1 MWDGGR
7 VVAGLECQGHV
18 LVWTDSDAYGDRGR
32 CTTILCVAVLPRG
45 AMIMIA
51 FYMLVAAI
59 GIIAV
64 GSVALAERAKHRSKP
79 VTKQGK

>member
-1 MWDGGR
+1 
-7 VVAGLECQGHV
+7 
-18 LVWTDSDAYGDRGR
+18 
-32 CTTILCVAVLPRG
+32 
-45 AMIMIA
+45 MIMIA

-79 VTKQGK
+79 VAKQGK

>member
-1 MWDGGR
+1 MEAASLR
-7 VVAGLECQGHV
+7 VSNAMGTSF
-18 LVWTDSDAYGDRGR
+18 VWTDGDAYGDRGR
-32 CTTILCVAVLPRG
+32 CSTILCVAVLSPR
-45 AMIMIA
+45 AIIMIA

-79 VTKQGK
+79 LAKQGK